1 MKRRKERRM
10 SRRVALFKENAD
22 TALRAVKSNRLRAS
36 LTIAII
42 ALGITSL
49 VGILTAVD
57 SMDATLQDAY
67 GRMGAGI
74 VNIRSQ
80 YSVSS
85 SMRRIRNPRQISR
98 AQAERFVQYYKV
110 PGTVSIYTVV
120 ADNVR
125 AESGRRRTNPT
136 VQVVASDEQYIRYS
150 MLEISEGR
158 DLTVEDVGGGRF
170 YCVLGGNVARSLFG
184 ESSAVGRT
192 VHVQGVAYI
201 VIGVA
206 GAMGNTADGGM
217 DDGILVPYTSA
228 MANFQVPSPDFTIG
242 IMPGE
247 GVSPDV
253 AASEAEMVFRA
264 VRRLAPYDDTDF
276 RITRSEAVVEELDL
290 MMGTLTAAAVII
302 GLITITGA
310 AVGLMNI
317 MLVSVKERT
326 REIGTRKAL
335 GASSRKIQS
344 QFLLESV
351 IIGEAG
357 GVIGIAL
364 GIIVGNVV
372 AAVMESSFVIP
383 WLWMLLSVVLCMLVG
398 ILSGYVP
405 ARRAAALDPIEC
417 LRYE

>member
-1 MKRRKERRM
+1 MKRRKDRRGKT
-10 SRRVALFKENAD
+10 RTALLAENAD
-22 TALRAVKSNRLRAS
+22 MALRAVKSNRLRAS

-57 SMDATLQDAY
+57 SMDATLRDAY

-80 YSVSS
+80 YSASS
-85 SMRRIRNPRQISR
+85 AMRRIRNPRQISR
-98 AQAERFVQYYKV
+98 VQAERFVQYYKV
-110 PGTVSIYTVV
+110 PATVSVYTVV

-136 VQVVASDEQYIRYS
+136 VHVVASDEKYIRYS

-158 DLTVEDVGGGRF
+158 DLTVEDVEGGRF
-170 YCVLGGNVARSLFG
+170 YCVLGGNVARTLFG
-184 ESSAVGRT
+184 EGPAIGQP
-192 VHVQGVAYI
+192 VHVQEVAYVVVGVAE
-201 VIGVA
+201 
-206 GAMGNTADGGM
+206 AMGNTADGGM
-217 DDGILVPYTSA
+217 DDGILVPYTNA
-228 MANFQVPSPDFTIG
+228 MANFQVSSPDFTIG
-242 IMPGE
+242 ILPGQE
-247 GVSPDV
+247 VSPDE
-253 AASEAEMVFRA
+253 AAAEAEMVFRA

-276 RITRSEAVVEELDL
+276 RITRSEAVVEELDS
-290 MMGTLTAAAVII
+290 MMRTLTAAAVII

-317 MLVSVKERT
+317 MLVSVRERT

-357 GVIGIAL
+357 GVIGIVL
-364 GIIVGNVV
+364 GIIVGNIV
-372 AAVMESSFVIP
+372 AAVMEFSFVIP
-383 WLWMLLSVVLCMLVG
+383 WLWMFLSVVLCMLVG
-398 ILSGYVP
+398 VLSGYVP

>member
-1 MKRRKERRM
+1 MKRRKDRRGKT
-10 SRRVALFKENAD
+10 RTALLAENAD
-22 TALRAVKSNRLRAS
+22 MALRAVKSNRLRAS

-57 SMDATLQDAY
+57 SMDATLRDAY

-80 YSVSS
+80 YSASS
-85 SMRRIRNPRQISR
+85 AMRRIRNPRQISR

-110 PGTVSIYTVV
+110 PATVSVYTVV

-136 VQVVASDEQYIRYS
+136 VHVVASDEKYIRYS

-158 DLTVEDVGGGRF
+158 DLTVEDVEGGRF
-170 YCVLGGNVARSLFG
+170 YCARTLFG
-184 ESSAVGRT
+184 EGPAVGQP
-192 VHVQGVAYI
+192 VHVQGVAY
-201 VIGVA
+201 VVVGVA
-206 GAMGNTADGGM
+206 EAMGNTADGGM
-217 DDGILVPYTSA
+217 DDGILVPYTNA
-228 MANFQVPSPDFTIG
+228 MANFQVSSPDFTIG
-242 IMPGE
+242 ILPGQE
-247 GVSPDV
+247 VSPDE
-253 AASEAEMVFRA
+253 AAAEAEMVFRA

-276 RITRSEAVVEELDL
+276 RITRSEAVVEELDS
-290 MMGTLTAAAVII
+290 MMRTLTAAAVII

-317 MLVSVKERT
+317 MLVSVRERT

-351 IIGEAG
+351 IIGEARP
-357 GVIGIAL
+357 A
-364 GIIVGNVV
+364 
-372 AAVMESSFVIP
+372 ESSASC
-383 WLWMLLSVVLCMLVG
+383 WAS
-398 ILSGYVP
+398 S
-405 ARRAAALDPIEC
+405 
-417 LRYE
+417 

>member
-1 MKRRKERRM
+1 MKRRKDRRGKT
-10 SRRVALFKENAD
+10 RTALLAENAD
-22 TALRAVKSNRLRAS
+22 MALRAVKSNRLRAS

-57 SMDATLQDAY
+57 SMDATLRDAY

-80 YSVSS
+80 YSASS
-85 SMRRIRNPRQISR
+85 AMRRIRNPRQISR

-110 PGTVSIYTVV
+110 PATVSVYTVV

-136 VQVVASDEQYIRYS
+136 VHVVASDEKYIRYS

-158 DLTVEDVGGGRF
+158 DLTVEDVEGGRF
-170 YCVLGGNVARSLFG
+170 YCVLGGNVARTLFG
-184 ESSAVGRT
+184 EGPAIGQP
-192 VHVQGVAYI
+192 VHVQGVAY
-201 VIGVA
+201 VVVGVA
-206 GAMGNTADGGM
+206 EAMGNTADGGM
-217 DDGILVPYTSA
+217 DDGILVPYTNA
-228 MANFQVPSPDFTIG
+228 MANFQVSSPDFTIG
-242 IMPGE
+242 ILPGQE
-247 GVSPDV
+247 VSPDE
-253 AASEAEMVFRA
+253 AAAEAEMIFRA

-276 RITRSEAVVEELDL
+276 RITRSEAVVEELDS
-290 MMGTLTAAAVII
+290 MMRTLTAAAVII

-317 MLVSVKERT
+317 MLVSVRERT

-357 GVIGIAL
+357 GVIGIVL
-364 GIIVGNVV
+364 GIIVGNIV

-383 WLWMLLSVVLCMLVG
+383 WLWMFLSVVLCMLVG
-398 ILSGYVP
+398 VLSGYVP
-405 ARRAAALDPIEC
+405 ARKAAALDPIEC

>member
-120 ADNVR
+120 
-125 AESGRRRTNPT
+125 G
-136 VQVVASDEQYIRYS
+136 YS

-276 RITRSEAVVEELDL
+276 RITRSEAVVEELDS